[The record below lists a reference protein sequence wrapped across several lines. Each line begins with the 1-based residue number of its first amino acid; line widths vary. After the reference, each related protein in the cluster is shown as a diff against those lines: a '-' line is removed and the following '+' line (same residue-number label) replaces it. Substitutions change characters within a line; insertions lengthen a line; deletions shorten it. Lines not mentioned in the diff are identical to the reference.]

1 MAKIL
6 TQRLFRR
13 TLSGLVPL
21 MMVSHF
27 SSGSAL
33 AQGYEANSRCLLE
46 IDGTTYLDG
55 RCYFKNGAK
64 DDFFQDP
71 RLQITCPNGVD
82 AAKASCSGAEERVT
96 KPGVFGYLFRDK
108 GKGLASLCWNERKL
122 RKATPCFLG
131 LRRSGACWSNP
142 RAKKYGDSKVQ
153 AIKFCA
159 WKE

>member
-6 TQRLFRR
+6 TQGLFLG
-13 TLSGLVPL
+13 TLCGLAPL
-21 MMVSHF
+21 VMVGHF
-27 SSGSAL
+27 SSGSV
-33 AQGYEANSRCLLE
+33 QANEVNARCLLQ
-46 IDGTTYLDG
+46 IDGTTYLHG
-55 RCYFKNGAK
+55 RCHFKNGAESK
-64 DDFFQDP
+64 SDFFRDP

-108 GKGLASLCWNERKL
+108 GLASLCWNERTM
-122 RKATPCFLG
+122 RKATPCFQG

-142 RAKKYGDSKVQ
+142 SAKKYGDSNLYAV
-153 AIKFCA
+153 KFCA

>member
-13 TLSGLVPL
+13 NLFGLVPL
-21 MMVSHF
+21 VMVSHF
-27 SSGSAL
+27 SSGSAS
-33 AQGYEANSRCLLE
+33 AQGYDANSRCLLE

-64 DDFFQDP
+64 DDFFRDP

-82 AAKASCSGAEERVT
+82 AAKASCSGAEQRVT
-96 KPGVFGYLFRDK
+96 TPGVFGYLFRDK
-108 GKGLASLCWNERKL
+108 GLASLCWNERTMT
-122 RKATPCFLG
+122 KASPCFPG